1 MAKDD
6 LESFWK
12 DVRPKAKK
20 SRKKSLYKLP
30 PNAIVR
36 GQAWVGLFGP
46 DGKELSFEG
55 YERQPVS
62 IPPIDPQTHQMV
74 FTFTFPQGTVK
85 GVIDSIGLWETRT
98 GDMLIH
104 RSLTFQTV
112 HITDTDTLNL
122 TLTITDSPHPY
133 GGLANMLKM
142 RGLL

>member
-6 LESFWK
+6 LEEFWAA
-12 DVRPKAKK
+12 VRPKKT
-20 SRKKSLYKLP
+20 RKKPLYKLP
-30 PNAIVR
+30 PDAIVR

-62 IPPIDPQTHQMV
+62 IPAMDPITRQMV
-74 FTFTFPQGTVK
+74 FNFSFPMGTVK
-85 GVIDSIGLWETRT
+85 GVIDSIGLWETKT

-112 HITDTDTLNL
+112 HITEQDTLNL
-122 TLTITDSPHPY
+122 NLTITDSPHPY